1 MTLVQNGYP
10 YLSSPAPPP
19 KPALVKS
26 LPHPRP
32 HARQRFAAPP
42 GVGGALRVLALSRMP
57 ASFPWTPPGCRCH
70 LCPHQQVGVCA
81 TGLKVPWRELSS
93 SPLIAALSA
102 GAAWGSSLARR
113 TGSVRSAHRDSGH
126 NAPLSLDA
134 RARAPQTP
142 ARPRLDRSTLPWPG
156 LGQLLPAWDRPWP
169 PASEHPPRG
178 RVRGV
183 GTRRARSCLTAHP
196 YAECPGAW
204 T

>member
-26 LPHPRP
+26 LLHPHP

-42 GVGGALRVLALSRMP
+42 GVRGALRVLAPTRMP
-57 ASFPWTPPGCRCH
+57 ASFFGHRLVVAVTCARISSWGSVPPD
-70 LCPHQQVGVCA
+70 
-81 TGLKVPWRELSS
+81 LKAPWREPSS
-93 SPLIAALSA
+93 SQLAEALSA
-102 GAAWGSSLARR
+102 GTAWGSSLVRG

-126 NAPLSLDA
+126 NAPLPLEA
-134 RARAPQTP
+134 GARAPQTP
-142 ARPRLDRSTLPWPG
+142 ARPRLDRSILPRPG
-156 LGQLLPAWDRPWP
+156 LRQLLPAWDRPWP
-169 PASEHPPRG
+169 PASEQRPRG

-183 GTRRARSCLTAHP
+183 GTWRSRSCLTAHP